1 MKNRKILLQV
11 LLPTAL
17 ILSLVVPAWVAGASG
32 VGLLPDKRPVDYSA
46 ADSWGDV
53 SAMALNTPQG
63 NVTPMV
69 AAGNDR
75 IVGLKS
81 DGTLVAV
88 RLSSFI
94 CGVGPGGSVESGTG
108 GTASSPLYVSDW
120 TDIIQVA
127 AGHARTVCLKADG
140 NVVTVG
146 FAANE
151 HLYSGFESWTDILQ
165 VAEGDHHIVGL
176 KADGTVVA
184 VGDND
189 YGQCDVGGWT
199 DITQVAAGEYHTVG
213 LRADST
219 VVAVGCNEYGQCDL
233 RDWRDIVQVA
243 TGGDHTVGLKSDGTV
258 VAAGYN
264 CHGQCHVGDWTDIIQ
279 VASRYI
285 HTVGLKSD
293 GTVVAAGEEKIGAC
307 NVDDWTDIVQVA
319 AGSSSTI
326 GLKTD
331 GTVVATGGA
340 LDYNFQPVESAALAR
355 VVEWNLGVTR
365 YDLTISSSAGGSVA
379 APGEEI
385 YTYTPRRAVN
395 LVAEPEEGYRFVRWT
410 GDTSTVS
417 NVNAAS
423 TTIAM
428 HSDYSI
434 TADFR
439 PQINWVLIG
448 SVIAA
453 VIAGGL
459 VIFFMRRRRKSSA
472 DTSG

>member
-1 MKNRKILLQV
+1 MKNRKMFLQV
-11 LLPTAL
+11 LLPMALVLSL
-17 ILSLVVPAWVAGASG
+17 ILSVSVVGASG

-88 RLSSFI
+88 GLSSFI
-94 CGVGPGGSVESGTG
+94 CGVGSGGSVELLSGG
-108 GTASSPLYVSDW
+108 HSSPLYVSDW

-140 NVVTVG
+140 TVVTVG
-146 FAANE
+146 FEANE
-151 HLYSGFESWTDILQ
+151 HWYSGFESWTDILQ

-176 KADGTVVA
+176 KADSTVVA
-184 VGDND
+184 VGIND

-213 LRADST
+213 LKSDGT
-219 VVAVGCNEYGQCDL
+219 VVTVGWNEYGQCDL
-233 RDWRDIVQVA
+233 GDWRDIVQVA
-243 TGGDHTVGLKSDGTV
+243 TGGGDHTVGLKSDGTV

-293 GTVVAAGEEKIGAC
+293 GTVVAAGEEKTWAC

-331 GTVVATGGA
+331 GTVVATGSE

-365 YDLTISSSAGGSVA
+365 YDLTISSTAGGLVTM
-379 APGEEI
+379 PGEGV
-385 YTYTPRRAVN
+385 YTYSPRTIVN

-410 GDTSTVS
+410 GDVR
-417 NVNAAS
+417 
-423 TTIAM
+423 TIG
-428 HSDYSI
+428 SI
-434 TADFR
+434 TADATTITMHGAYSVTANFR
-439 PQINWVLIG
+439 ARVNWALIG
-448 SVIAA
+448 GAIAA
-453 VIAGGL
+453 VIAAGL
-459 VIFFMRRRRKSSA
+459 VIFFMRRKRRAS
-472 DTSG
+472 TGGH